1 MSKTARDDGFSLIEL
16 LLVIVILGILTTVV
30 VLSVSGMTSKAE
42 DSACLADRRTLEKAS
57 EAYFAQMPADTI
69 PATGDPNTVPDAYEQ
84 TLVEAGFLRGPSQY
98 FDLDEHG
105 QLVDLGFPCN
115 G

>member
-1 MSKTARDDGFSLIEL
+1 MSTTARDDGFSLIEL

-30 VLSVSGMTSKAE
+30 VLSVSGMTSEAE
-42 DSACLADRRTLEKAS
+42 ESACLADRRTLEKAG
-57 EAYFAQMPADTI
+57 EAYFAQKHATTI
-69 PATGDPNTVPDAYEQ
+69 PPTGDPEVVANAYEQ
-84 TLVEAGFLRGPSQY
+84 TLVDAGFLRGPSQY

-105 QLVDLGFPCN
+105 QLVDLGHPCD